1 MYRQT
6 FKVNYNSQCVY
17 RLQFSMVDSSSQNLL
32 NPNVSPLATG
42 LLQSCEGYDIIFKV
56 CKSNI
61 ITPGRIVAYLFSTI
75 TPILNVVEVS
85 RKIMHS

>member
-1 MYRQT
+1 
-6 FKVNYNSQCVY
+6 
-17 RLQFSMVDSSSQNLL
+17 MVDSSSQNLL

-42 LLQSCEGYDIIFKV
+42 LLQSCEGYDIISMV

-61 ITPGRIVAYLFSTI
+61 ITPGRIVAFLFS
-75 TPILNVVEVS
+75 ILNVVEVS